1 MSNLPKS
8 SSLLGGVSAKTDR
21 RKFLAY
27 TGAGIITTGLLLSG
41 CSDDDAMEMMDLMA
55 PSELNAVKQSNGDV
69 VLNWKD
75 NSAGE
80 SGFRVERSSTPNG
93 TFTQVGG
100 DLAANTTKFV
110 DTAASQPDASATY
123 FYRVKAFQGN
133 NVSAATA
140 VISSTGAAA
149 MVDLGSGDIG
159 ILNYAYALEQLEAA
173 FYTMV
178 VENNYYSGATDNEKR
193 VLEDI
198 YKHEVAHRDFFKAA
212 LGSAAIP
219 GLMVDF
225 SSVDFNSR
233 ASVLGTAKVLE
244 NTGVGAY
251 NGAGP
256 LLENVK
262 YLLVAGKIVS
272 VEARHAAVISNLIQ
286 PGSTAFVDVVNE
298 KGLDIYLS
306 PSEVLSAAGGF
317 IVTEIN
323 AENLPTA

>member
-1 MSNLPKS
+1 MSKLITS
-8 SSLLGGVSAKTDR
+8 SPSFGELSARTDR
-21 RKFLAY
+21 RKFLVY
-27 TGAGIITTGLLLSG
+27 SGVGILTTGLLLSG
-41 CSDDDAMEMMDLMA
+41 CSDDDAMGMMDLEA
-55 PSELNAVKQSNGDV
+55 PSELTAAKQSNGDV
-69 VLNWKD
+69 VLSWKD
-75 NSAGE
+75 NSSGE
-80 SGFRVERSSTPNG
+80 SGFRVERSTSPSG
-93 TFTQVGG
+93 SFTKIGN
-100 DLAANTTKFV
+100 DLPANTTSYV
-110 DTAASQPDASATY
+110 DLATAGTVY
-123 FYRVKAFQGN
+123 YYRVIAFQGN
-133 NVSAATA
+133 KTSAATA
-140 VISSTGAAA
+140 VVSSNGGAA

-178 VENNYYSGATDNEKR
+178 VENNFYSGATDNEKR

-233 ASVLGTAKVLE
+233 TSVLGTAKVLE

-251 NGAGP
+251 NGAGN
-256 LLENVK
+256 LLENVN

-272 VEARHAAVISNLIQ
+272 VEARHAAVISNLIE
-286 PGSTAFVDVVNE
+286 PGSTAFVDTVNE
-298 KGLDIYLS
+298 QGLDIILT
-306 PSEVLSAAGGF
+306 PAQVLEGAGPF